1 MPLLPVME
9 LQRHFDPL
17 LLLPSLLQSPTW
29 MPGTRRNSFYRYC
42 VRKMVFLVTTSV
54 CDEGGLETAMP
65 SLSEADL
72 GIICSYLR
80 YILIILCSVGQRTF
94 AKQFVSLYASDLS
107 QKLPTDA
114 FDFPPCGASMIGILV
129 NLCDRVRLPDPSDQ
143 VVLILMLQ
151 MVWLAMDTWA
161 GNQGSEKEWAPYSA
175 KIGHFQDASTGYD
188 DLGDTFVKPLKADLE
203 GYPPGNRGR
212 QAI

>member
-1 MPLLPVME
+1 MPQLPVME
-9 LQRHFDPL
+9 LQRRFDPL
-17 LLLPSLLQSPTW
+17 LLPPSLLQNPTW
-29 MPGTRRNSFYRYC
+29 TPGTRRDTFYRYR

-72 GIICSYLR
+72 GIIRSYLR
-80 YILIILCSVGQRTF
+80 YILIILRSVGQRTF

-107 QKLPTDA
+107 RKLPVDT

-129 NLCDRVRLPDPSDQ
+129 KLCDRVQLPDPSDQ
-143 VVLILMLQ
+143 VVLIPMLQ
-151 MVWLAMDTWA
+151 MVRLATDAWA

-175 KIGHFQDASTGYD
+175 KTGLFQDVSTGYD
-188 DLGDTFVKPLKADLE
+188 DLYMETDTDVGVVGIDLADTT
-203 GYPPGNRGR
+203 PR
-212 QAI
+212 